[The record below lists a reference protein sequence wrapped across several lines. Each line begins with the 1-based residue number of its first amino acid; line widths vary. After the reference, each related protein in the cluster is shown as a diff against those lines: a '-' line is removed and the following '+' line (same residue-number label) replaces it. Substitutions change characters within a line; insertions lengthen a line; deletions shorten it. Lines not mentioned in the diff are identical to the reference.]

1 MIYNYRINSPWT
13 FLLLATIL
21 ISASFAVAQTQKS
34 RGPAGAAGAA
44 GGDEDAPVFHQYR
57 NVRIGMSTEE
67 VRKALNNPTDKSDEQ
82 DFFVFSE
89 NETAQVFYDKSKKVF
104 AISVNFLNGAPDI
117 PTPKAVFGSELSAKP
132 DGSMYKLVRYPKA
145 GCWVSF
151 SKTAGDS
158 PLVTVTLQRIE

>member
-1 MIYNYRINSPWT
+1 MIYSYRINSPRT
-13 FLLLATIL
+13 LLLLATIL

-34 RGPAGAAGAA
+34 RGPGGAA
-44 GGDEDAPVFHQYR
+44 GGDEDAPIFHQYR
-57 NVRIGMSTEE
+57 NVRIGMTTEE
-67 VRKALNNPTDKSDEQ
+67 VRKTLNNPSDKSDEQ

-89 NETAQVFYDKSKKVF
+89 NENAQVFYDKSKKVF
-104 AISVNFLNGAPDI
+104 AISVNFLNGAQDI
-117 PTPKAVFGSELSAKP
+117 PTPKSVFGSELSAKP

-158 PLVTVTLQRIE
+158 PLVTVTLQKIE